1 MTVYHISY
9 LNILINNINSINL
22 GNEIETILT
31 AGTIR
36 IMKFYCVID
45 LKILACMWRRNV
57 VVRKPEDSRSFER
70 LVSRREIILTFKAQR
85 FLYVPPYLTLRNSTW
100 CSLCFH
106 CFVLISEQTAT
117 FALYIINWLV
127 FATVVESVY
136 SAVRTDFLYKANYFS
151 SLKD

>member
-70 LVSRREIILTFKAQR
+70 LVSRREIILTFKA
-85 FLYVPPYLTLRNSTW
+85 
-100 CSLCFH
+100 
-106 CFVLISEQTAT
+106 
-117 FALYIINWLV
+117 
-127 FATVVESVY
+127 
-136 SAVRTDFLYKANYFS
+136 
-151 SLKD
+151 